1 MNNIFQKQ
9 ENYYALR
16 NPRSPVSKG
25 KFTTTYDIDTI
36 SFRGPQIWQDFPQD
50 IKNSDSLNLFKSNIK
65 RYGNLTCHC
74 KLLLLF
80 WVILINPVTIKSFY
94 Y

>member
-1 MNNIFQKQ
+1 MTSFKKRK
-9 ENYYALR
+9 LLLSK
-16 NPRSPVSKG
+16 NPRSLVSKR
-25 KFTTTYDIDTI
+25 KFSAIYGVDTV
-36 SFRGPQIWQDFPQD
+36 SFKGPQIWQDLARD